1 MKNRLVAWLIPVIV
15 GVAIWF
21 IPVPEGV
28 KPAAWHLLAIFVAT
42 IIAFITAPMP
52 MGAVS
57 ITALV
62 IAILTNTL
70 KVGDA
75 LSGFSNSTIWL
86 IVAAFLLSRGFIKTG
101 LGKRIAYMLIRAF
114 GKNPITLAY
123 ALLISDLIVAPATP
137 SNAARAGGVIYPI
150 TRSLASAFNSEP
162 DDGTAR
168 RIGAF
173 LIQAIYQANTV
184 TSAMFMTSMAGNTLI
199 VSLVAKTFDIQMSW
213 GLWAL
218 AAIVPGLISLFLIP
232 LVLFK
237 LYPPELKET
246 PEAQRIAKEELEA
259 MGPVSRPELVML
271 FVFFGALIL
280 WGTAT
285 ITAIDATTVALL
297 GVSVLLATDVLTW
310 NDVKEEKGAWDT
322 LVWMGTLIT
331 MASFLTKLGF
341 IPWFANL
348 VGASMS
354 GASWLTAFI
363 LLMLV
368 YTYMHYAF
376 ASLTAHIAA
385 MYIPFV
391 SVAIGLGTPT
401 YLALLGFAFASNLC
415 MSLTHYAAAPS
426 PICFGSGYITQ
437 SDWWRLGF
445 IFSVLNMI
453 IWIGVGSAWWK
464 VLGLW

>member
-1 MKNRLVAWLIPVIV
+1 MKNRLVAWLLPIIIGLV
-15 GVAIWF
+15 IWF
-21 IPVPEGV
+21 VPVPTGV
-28 KPAAWHLLAIFVAT
+28 KTEAWHLLAIFVAT

-57 ITALV
+57 LAALV
-62 IAILTNTL
+62 LSNLTNTL
-70 KVGDA
+70 SINDV
-75 LSGFSNSTIWL
+75 LSGFANSTIWL

-114 GKNPITLAY
+114 GKNTITLAY
-123 ALLISDLIVAPATP
+123 ALLISDLIVSPATP
-137 SNAARAGGVIYPI
+137 SNTARAGGVIYPI
-150 TRSLASAFNSEP
+150 TRSLASAFKSEP
-162 DDGTAR
+162 EDGTAR
-168 RIGAF
+168 RIGAY

-199 VSLVAKTFDIQMSW
+199 VSLVAKSFDIHMSW

-246 PEAQRIAKEELEA
+246 PEAQKLATEA
-259 MGPVSRPELVML
+259 LIEMGAISKSEWIML
-271 FVFFGALIL
+271 GVFIGALIL

-285 ITAIDATTVALL
+285 ITNLDATTVALL
-297 GVSVLLATDVLTW
+297 GVVILLATDVLTW
-310 NDVKEEKGAWDT
+310 NDVKDEKGAWDT
-322 LVWMGTLIT
+322 LIWMGTLIT
-331 MASFLTKLGF
+331 MATFLTKLGF
-341 IPWFANL
+341 IPWFANI
-348 VGASMS
+348 VGASMA
-354 GASWLTAFI
+354 GTYWLTAFVI
-363 LLMLV
+363 LMLV
-368 YTYMHYAF
+368 YMYMHYAF

-391 SVAIGLGTPT
+391 SVAIGIGTPT

-415 MSLTHYAAAPS
+415 MSLTHYAAGPS
-426 PICFGSGYITQ
+426 PICFGAGYVTQ
-437 SDWWRLGF
+437 NEWWKLGF
-445 IFSVLNMI
+445 VFSVINMI
-453 IWIGVGSAWWK
+453 VWIGVGSMWWK